1 MTTHNNV
8 IYFLGQIEISGHETP
23 LIVGLARDIMCTW
36 VGEGN
41 ATKMQWFLVGL
52 VGLPIQTVMDSNSLI
67 LAPDLTTDGLNG
79 AMFICKVTTASGK
92 TDERTITL
100 RVKG

>member
-1 MTTHNNV
+1 
-8 IYFLGQIEISGHETP
+8 
-23 LIVGLARDIMCTW
+23 MCTW

-52 VGLPIQTVMDSNSLI
+52 GGLPIETVMDSNSLV
-67 LAPDLTTDGLNG
+67 LSPDLTSDGLNG
-79 AMFICKVTTASGK
+79 AMFTCKVTTASGK
-92 TDERTITL
+92 TDQCTITL

>member
-1 MTTHNNV
+1 
-8 IYFLGQIEISGHETP
+8 
-23 LIVGLARDIMCTW
+23 MCIW

-52 VGLPIQTVMDSNSLI
+52 ERPFETVMDSNSLV
-67 LAPDLTTDGLNG
+67 LSPDLTSDGLNG
-79 AMFICKVTTASGK
+79 AMFTCKVTTASGK
-92 TDERTITL
+92 TDQRTITL